1 MHSVLFCVWRY
12 NGSSVGNLVTGSIT
26 MQASFKIPES
36 VLVVI
41 YTAALDVLLIER
53 TDKAG
58 YWQSVTGSKD
68 FVDEPLMATARRE
81 VGEETGIL
89 VDDEIRVPPTALQ
102 CVPCHHL
109 QDWHLSNIYEI
120 YPVWRHR
127 YAPGVT
133 HNTEHVFGLL
143 VPQAIPV
150 VLAPREH
157 TRYQWLPYRAAADQ
171 CFSPS
176 NAEAIL
182 QLPSMRQVSAAGVA
196 SD

>member
-1 MHSVLFCVWRY
+1 
-12 NGSSVGNLVTGSIT
+12 
-26 MQASFKIPES
+26 MQKPYKIPVS

-41 YTAALDVLLIER
+41 HTPQLEVLLIER
-53 TDKAG
+53 TDKPG

-68 FVDEPLMATARRE
+68 REDEPLALTAMRE
-81 VGEETGIL
+81 VHEETGIL
-89 VDDEIRVPPTALQ
+89 IVDETSPEGPGSNRVSRSRLT
-102 CVPCHHL
+102 
-109 QDWHLSNIYEI
+109 DWKVSNVYEI

-133 HNTEHVFGLL
+133 RNTEHVFGLC
-143 VPQAIPV
+143 VPRDIPV

-157 TRYQWLPYRAAADQ
+157 TAYRWLPWREAADQ

-182 QLPSMRQVSAAGVA
+182 QLPAHVSG
-196 SD
+196 

>member
-1 MHSVLFCVWRY
+1 MHKPY
-12 NGSSVGNLVTGSIT
+12 
-26 MQASFKIPES
+26 KIPES

-41 YTAALDVLLIER
+41 HSPELDVLLIER
-53 TDKAG
+53 ADKPG

-68 FVDEPLMATARRE
+68 TEDEPLQQTAIRE
-81 VGEETGIL
+81 VFEETGIRI
-89 VDDEIRVPPTALQ
+89 VDETSNAERQ
-102 CVPCHHL
+102 SNCVSISNL
-109 QDWHLSNIYEI
+109 NNWQLSNVYEI

-133 HNTEHVFGLL
+133 RNTEHVFGLL
-143 VPQAIPV
+143 VPRDIPV

-157 TRYQWLPYRAAADQ
+157 TSQMWLPYREAADR

-182 QLPSMRQVSAAGVA
+182 QLPNYSRGRGTS
-196 SD
+196 